1 MGVQFPAMKRDLVL
15 TDYIELALAE
25 AACDK
30 LEDNSF
36 VGRVPSCPGVIA
48 FASSLES
55 CEHELRSTFED
66 WILVGLQTGHA
77 LPVAEPR
84 R

>member
-1 MGVQFPAMKRDLVL
+1 MNRDFVSASHL
-15 TDYIELALAE
+15 ELALAE
-25 AACDK
+25 TTFGM
-30 LEDNSF
+30 LEDDSF

-66 WILVGLQTGHA
+66 WILVGLQMGHA